1 MPTSSHCFLYL
12 FPISCAG
19 ESREKK
25 DLVYVDAEGVLKSSK
40 PVDEALVERRR
51 EGVHPGKVTGAVG
64 RLLGQWPRLRW
75 VDGLAGALW
84 QVVAAPSCHHDRLTV
99 TEPACSLPVAARDC
113 TPPAACH
120 LCCR

>member
-1 MPTSSHCFLYL
+1 MRLPKGVNAHLFPLFSYF

-51 EGVHPGKVTGAVG
+51 EGVHPGKVTGAGG
-64 RLLGQWPRLRW
+64 RLLGQWR
-75 VDGLAGALW
+75 ALW